1 MNARRAIRAFLLVAA
16 TSAFVFCAAGPPPRD
31 IAEARLAL
39 QDAKNAGADQRATR
53 EYDAAVA
60 HYNVAE
66 STWEKQKDAVASAHW
81 ARLAQAEARQAQYVA
96 EAAAAQDLVTRETDR
111 RQRAE
116 LAVREAEIAML
127 QARARTEAEKR
138 AAEIEARAA
147 EERRRTEEELV
158 RRQAEAQERER
169 VRSETEARLA
179 AERAKA
185 DQEAAARTQAEKE
198 RVAAE
203 LEKMK
208 ADLEATRKA
217 AEDAQKAAEQQRQQ
231 LEEQRKAEEARQAE
245 LSRVREAQQK
255 AEDALKT
262 TLSQLAQVQESARGL
277 IVTLPG
283 SIYFDVNK
291 TEVKPAMRE
300 RLSQIAR
307 ALATVPDR
315 HVLVE
320 GHTDS
325 TGGDDYNLKLSRLRA
340 ESVRSILVAGGV
352 SPDRIES
359 QGYGKTRPVASNAS
373 ASGRA
378 QNRRVEIVLQGGT
391 SAAPAAK

>member
-1 MNARRAIRAFLLVAA
+1 MNARRAIRTFLLVAA

-39 QDAKNAGADQRATR
+39 QDAKNAGADQRAPR
-53 EYDAAVA
+53 EYDAAMA

-66 STWEKQKDAVASAHW
+66 STWTSHKDAEAAAHW

-96 EAAAAQDLVTRETDR
+96 EAAAAQDLVNRETDR

-147 EERRRTEEELV
+147 EERRRTEEELA

-217 AEDAQKAAEQQRQQ
+217 AEDAQKAAEEQRQR

-245 LSRVREAQQK
+245 LSRAREAQQK

-262 TLSQLAQVQESARGL
+262 TLSQLARVQESARGL

-315 HVLVE
+315 HILVE

-340 ESVRSILVAGGV
+340 ESVRSILVGGGV
-352 SPDRIES
+352 APERIES

-391 SAAPAAK
+391 SAAPAAR

>member
-1 MNARRAIRAFLLVAA
+1 MRTRKLAGGLVTAALTTILL
-16 TSAFVFCAAGPPPRD
+16 SCSAGPPPRD

-53 EYDAAVA
+53 EYDAASA
-60 HYNVAE
+60 HFNVAQ
-66 STWEKQKDAVASAHW
+66 STWNKHKDAVAAAHW
-81 ARLAQAEARQAQYVA
+81 ARLAQAEARQAQYLS
-96 EAAAAQDLVTRETDR
+96 EAAAAQEMVSRETER

-138 AAEIEARAA
+138 AAEIEVRAA
-147 EERRRTEEELV
+147 EERHRTEEELA
-158 RRQAEAQERER
+158 RREAEARERER
-169 VRSETEARLA
+169 LRSESEARLQ

-185 DQEAAARTQAEKE
+185 EQEAAARTQVERD

-208 ADLEATRKA
+208 ADLEATRKG
-217 AEDAQKAAEQQRQQ
+217 AEEAQKAVELERQR
-231 LEEQRKAEEARQAE
+231 LEEQRKAEEARAAELAKARAGREQAE
-245 LSRVREAQQK
+245 E
-255 AEDALKT
+255 ALKT
-262 TLSQLAQVQESARGL
+262 TLSQLGQVREEARGL

-300 RLSQIAR
+300 RLAEIAKV
-307 ALATVPDR
+307 LATVGNR
-315 HVLVE
+315 RVLVE

-325 TGGDDYNLKLSRLRA
+325 TGADEYNLKLSRLRA
-340 ESVRSILVAGGV
+340 ESVRSILIAGGV
-352 SPDRIES
+352 SADRIES
-359 QGYGKTRPVASNAS
+359 QGYGKTRPVASNAT
-373 ASGRA
+373 ATGKA
-378 QNRRVEIVLQGGT
+378 QNRRVEIVIQG
-391 SAAPAAK
+391 AVVEPAR

>member
-1 MNARRAIRAFLLVAA
+1 MRTGKLAGGLVTAALTTILL
-16 TSAFVFCAAGPPPRD
+16 SCSAGPPPRD

-53 EYDAAVA
+53 EYDAASA
-60 HYNVAE
+60 HFNVAQ
-66 STWEKQKDAVASAHW
+66 STWSKQKDAVAAAHW
-81 ARLAQAEARQAQYVA
+81 ARLAQAEARQAQYLS
-96 EAAAAQDLVTRETDR
+96 EAAAAQEMVSRETER

-147 EERRRTEEELV
+147 EERRRTEEELA
-158 RRQAEAQERER
+158 RREAEAREREQL
-169 VRSETEARLA
+169 RSESEARLQ

-185 DQEAAARTQAEKE
+185 EQEAAARTQVERD

-217 AEDAQKAAEQQRQQ
+217 AEEAQKAAEFERQR
-231 LEEQRKAEEARQAE
+231 LEEQRKADKARAAE
-245 LSRVREAQQK
+245 LANARAAQQE
-255 AEDALKT
+255 AEESLKK
-262 TLSQLAQVQESARGL
+262 TLSQLGQVREEARGL

-291 TEVKPAMRE
+291 AEVKPAMRE
-300 RLSQIAR
+300 RLAEVAK
-307 ALATVPDR
+307 ALATVGNR
-315 HVLVE
+315 RVLVE

-325 TGGDDYNLKLSRLRA
+325 TGADDYNLKLSRLRA
-340 ESVRSILVAGGV
+340 ESVRSILIAGGV
-352 SPDRIES
+352 SADRIES
-359 QGYGKTRPVASNAS
+359 QGYGKTRPVASNAT
-373 ASGRA
+373 ASGKA
-378 QNRRVEIVLQGGT
+378 QNRRVEVVIQGVVV
-391 SAAPAAK
+391 APAR

>member
-1 MNARRAIRAFLLVAA
+1 MNAREAIRASFLVAA
-16 TSAFVFCAAGPPPRD
+16 TFLFASCAAGPPPRD

-60 HYNVAE
+60 HFNVAQ
-66 STWEKQKDAVASAHW
+66 STWANQKDAVAAAHW
-81 ARLAQAEARQAQYVA
+81 ARLAQAEAKQAQYVA
-96 EAAAAQDLVTRETDR
+96 EAAAAQDLVNRETDR

-127 QARARTEAEKR
+127 QARARTEAERR
-138 AAEIEARAA
+138 AAETEARAA
-147 EERRRTEEELV
+147 EERRRTAEELA
-158 RRQAEAQERER
+158 RREAEAREREQAR
-169 VRSETEARLA
+169 TEAEAKLA

-208 ADLEATRKA
+208 TELEATRKA
-217 AEDAQKAAEQQRQQ
+217 AEEAQKAAELERQR

-245 LSRVREAQQK
+245 LARAREAQQK

-262 TLSQLAQVQESARGL
+262 TLSQLAQVREEARGL

-300 RLSQIAR
+300 RLSKIAR

-315 HVLVE
+315 HILVE

-340 ESVRSILVAGGV
+340 ESVRSILIAGGV

-373 ASGRA
+373 PSGRA

-391 SAAPAAK
+391 AAPPR

>member
-1 MNARRAIRAFLLVAA
+1 MKTQYILRAVFAAASFAALL
-16 TSAFVFCAAGPPPRD
+16 SCAAGPPPRD

-60 HYNVAE
+60 HFNVAQ
-66 STWEKQKDAVASAHW
+66 SSWASQRDAVAAAHW

-96 EAAAAQDLVTRETDR
+96 EAATAQEIVTHETER

-147 EERRRTEEELV
+147 EERRRTEAELA
-158 RRQAEAQERER
+158 RREAEALDRERER
-169 VRSETEARLA
+169 SESEARLA
-179 AERAKA
+179 AERAKSE
-185 DQEAAARTQAEKE
+185 QEAAARTEAEKQ
-198 RVAAE
+198 RIAAE
-203 LEKMK
+203 IEKMRVE
-208 ADLEATRKA
+208 LEATRRA
-217 AEDAQKAAEQQRQQ
+217 AEDAQKAAALERHR
-231 LEEQRKAEEARQAE
+231 LEEQRKAEEARVAE
-245 LSRVREAQQK
+245 LANARESQQK
-255 AEDALKT
+255 AEEALKA
-262 TLSQLAQVQESARGL
+262 TLSQLAQVREEARGL

-291 TEVKPAMRE
+291 TEVKPAMRD
-300 RLSQIAR
+300 RLAQIAK
-307 ALATVPDR
+307 ALASVPDR

-325 TGGDDYNLKLSRLRA
+325 TGTDEYNLKLSRLRG

-359 QGYGKTRPVASNAS
+359 QGYGKTRPVASNAT
-373 ASGRA
+373 AAGKA
-378 QNRRVEIVLQGGT
+378 QNRRVEIVLQGG
-391 SAAPAAK
+391 AGAPPR

>member
-1 MNARRAIRAFLLVAA
+1 MNARRAIQAFFLVAA
-16 TSAFVFCAAGPPPRD
+16 TSLLASCAAGPPPQD

-60 HYNVAE
+60 HFNVAQ
-66 STWEKQKDAVASAHW
+66 STWTSQKDAVASAHW
-81 ARLAQAEARQAQYVA
+81 ARLAQAEAKQAQYVA
-96 EAAAAQDLVTRETDR
+96 EAAAAQDLVNRETER

-127 QARARTEAEKR
+127 QARARTEAERR

-147 EERRRTEEELV
+147 EERRRTAEELA
-158 RRQAEAQERER
+158 RREAEAREREQAR
-169 VRSETEARLA
+169 TEAEAKLA

-198 RVAAE
+198 RAAAE

-208 ADLEATRKA
+208 AELEATRKA
-217 AEDAQKAAEQQRQQ
+217 AEEAQKAAELERQR

-245 LSRVREAQQK
+245 LAKAREAQQK

-262 TLSQLAQVQESARGL
+262 TLSQLAQVRESARGL

-300 RLSQIAR
+300 RLSEIAR

-373 ASGRA
+373 AAGRA
-378 QNRRVEIVLQGGT
+378 QNRRVEIVLQGVT
-391 SAAPAAK
+391 SSAPAK

>member
-1 MNARRAIRAFLLVAA
+1 MSGRGIVRGFLAAAAAGLFVAC
-16 TSAFVFCAAGPPPRD
+16 SAGPPPRD

-39 QDAKNAGADQRATR
+39 QDAKNSAADQRAVR
-53 EYDAAVA
+53 EYEAAMA
-60 HYNVAE
+60 HFNLAQSVW
-66 STWEKQKDAVASAHW
+66 SDHRDAVAAAHW
-81 ARLAQAEARQAQYVA
+81 ARLAQAEAHQAQYVA
-96 EAAAAQDLVTRETDR
+96 EAVAAQEQVTRETER

-116 LAVREAEIAML
+116 LAVREAEISML
-127 QARARTEAEKR
+127 QARARTEAERR
-138 AAEIEARAA
+138 AAESEARAA
-147 EERRRTEEELV
+147 EDRRRIEEELA
-158 RRQAEAQERER
+158 RRESEAREREHLR
-169 VRSETEARLA
+169 AESEARLT

-185 DQEAAARTQAEKE
+185 EQEAAARTQAERD

-208 ADLEATRKA
+208 ADLETTRKA
-217 AEDAQKAAEQQRQQ
+217 AEEAQKAALAERQL
-231 LEEQRKAEEARQAE
+231 LEEQRQAEQARLAELAKAREGQQQAEEA
-245 LSRVREAQQK
+245 
-255 AEDALKT
+255 LKS
-262 TLSQLAQVQESARGL
+262 TLSQLAQVREEARGL

-291 TEVKPAMRE
+291 TDVKPAMRD

-307 ALATVPDR
+307 ALAAVPGR

-325 TGGDDYNLKLSRLRA
+325 TGGDEYNLKLSRLRA

-352 SPDRIES
+352 SPDRVES

-373 ASGRA
+373 ADGRA
-378 QNRRVEIVLQGGT
+378 QNRRVEVVVQG
-391 SAAPAAK
+391 AAPAPAR